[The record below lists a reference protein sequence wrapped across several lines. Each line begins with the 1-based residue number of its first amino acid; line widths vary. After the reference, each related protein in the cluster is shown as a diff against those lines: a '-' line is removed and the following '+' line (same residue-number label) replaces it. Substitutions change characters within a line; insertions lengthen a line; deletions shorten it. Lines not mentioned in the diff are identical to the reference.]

1 MPLGTRSASEARIS
15 VVVPVFNEEMVL
27 PELRRRL
34 VTTLEKVN
42 SDFEVLLV
50 DDGSSDG
57 TAALADQFCEEDR
70 RFKCVHFSRNFGH
83 QAAVTAGL
91 AYSSGDLTCVMDAD
105 LQDPPEVLLSLLAEW
120 EKGNDVVYAIRQDRK
135 EHWVNVTL
143 YNLFY
148 RILARLS
155 SVPMPLDAGDFS
167 LLSRRV
173 LDEINQL
180 PEKERFVR
188 GLRAW
193 VGFKQTGVKYQREA
207 RLVGKSKYSLLGLL
221 RLAINGIVSFSDR
234 PLIYL
239 MVFGLLISAV
249 AFLYGTCLVVYTLV
263 FGGVITGYA
272 SMMGA
277 LLFLGGLQLTAM
289 GVIGIYLSKIFREV
303 KARPTYI
310 VRSLRGIDAPSVHG
324 GAFPPG

>member
-57 TAALADQFCEEDR
+57 TAALADRFCEEDR

-120 EKGNDVVYAIRQDRK
+120 EKGNDVVYRIRQDRK
-135 EHWVNVTL
+135 EHWVKVARR
-143 YNLFY
+143 
-148 RILARLS
+148 RIPYGHLRQPS
-155 SVPMPLDAGDFS
+155 STIWRSEATSSRGGWRVVAPNEWPSRIDAGTS
-167 LLSRRV
+167 
-173 LDEINQL
+173 
-180 PEKERFVR
+180 
-188 GLRAW
+188 
-193 VGFKQTGVKYQREA
+193 
-207 RLVGKSKYSLLGLL
+207 
-221 RLAINGIVSFSDR
+221 
-234 PLIYL
+234 
-239 MVFGLLISAV
+239 
-249 AFLYGTCLVVYTLV
+249 
-263 FGGVITGYA
+263 
-272 SMMGA
+272 
-277 LLFLGGLQLTAM
+277 
-289 GVIGIYLSKIFREV
+289 
-303 KARPTYI
+303 
-310 VRSLRGIDAPSVHG
+310 
-324 GAFPPG
+324 